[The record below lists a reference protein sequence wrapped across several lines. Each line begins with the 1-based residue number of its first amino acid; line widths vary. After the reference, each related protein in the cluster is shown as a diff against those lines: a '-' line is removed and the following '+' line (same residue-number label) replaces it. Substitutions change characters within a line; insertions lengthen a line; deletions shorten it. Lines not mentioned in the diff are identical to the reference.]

1 MEEGAEVQLYIYDLS
16 QGMAATFSQMF
27 IQKHIDGI
35 WHTAIVVYGKEIYF
49 GGSGISATTPGTT
62 VLGQPLRKETLG
74 VTQVPYEILLD
85 YLNGLASSTFAGHTY
100 NLLRHNCNTFSNEL
114 SQFLVGKQIPQYI
127 LDLPNEALSSPIVQQ
142 FLPILEF
149 NPIISGGGGGNLLR
163 PPSPE
168 FEQLNQDIE
177 EARQKSA
184 ALEQRRIAIN
194 EKIEKRERRKK
205 KKKRKQSI
213 SSRQSS
219 VDFGSESSTA
229 RATSRDVD
237 RPWFDEYTPD
247 CSSSSSSCGGSRKQ
261 NSNSPRR
268 PYTMSDEPQTNGTQE
283 RTTDQVVDE
292 IETEERREREERR
305 KNREPPIVFKDS
317 INVKEEFDALVNL
330 IDSKL
335 SDDDLKSLEE
345 LHQYMLEDEGSWAL
359 GENFLQFIGFLLNET
374 SFPSEVRVRT
384 LNILTSAAVKD
395 DVILLLHQDRRE
407 HILMNYAHDVDRLPI
422 DEQIALTAFMVNLF
436 ESLSSSEWL
445 LYISEWT
452 YSSSQIS
459 NIRVSTK
466 VAVNALLSEN
476 PRLQDLGSAF
486 VHNLA
491 SKEVKSVVFDDV
503 AVEIAMAVLQFFN
516 MKPDEEKLF
525 RCMKALGRFVHVS
538 RNDVPQLIQMIGPP
552 PSKFKGVS
560 DRLDE
565 QILIVEQKL

>member
-1 MEEGAEVQLYIYDLS
+1 
-16 QGMAATFSQMF
+16 
-27 IQKHIDGI
+27 
-35 WHTAIVVYGKEIYF
+35 
-49 GGSGISATTPGTT
+49 
-62 VLGQPLRKETLG
+62 
-74 VTQVPYEILLD
+74 
-85 YLNGLASSTFAGHTY
+85 
-100 NLLRHNCNTFSNEL
+100 
-114 SQFLVGKQIPQYI
+114 
-127 LDLPNEALSSPIVQQ
+127 
-142 FLPILEF
+142 
-149 NPIISGGGGGNLLR
+149 
-163 PPSPE
+163 
-168 FEQLNQDIE
+168 
-177 EARQKSA
+177 RQKSA
-184 ALEQRRIAIN
+184 ALERRRVAIN
-194 EKIEKRERRKK
+194 EKIEKREKRKK
-205 KKKRKQSI
+205 RKKRKQSI
-213 SSRQSS
+213 SSRQGS
-219 VDFGSESSTA
+219 VDFGSESSLA
-229 RATSRDVD
+229 RATSGDVD

-268 PYTMSDEPQTNGTQE
+268 PPYTMSDEPQTNGTQE
-283 RTTDQVVDE
+283 RTADQVVDE
-292 IETEERREREERR
+292 IENEERREREERR

-317 INVKEEFDALVNL
+317 INVKEEFDGLVNL

-384 LNILTSAAVKD
+384 LNILTSAALKD

-445 LYISEWT
+445 LYISEWS
-452 YSSSQIS
+452 YSSSQVS

>member
-1 MEEGAEVQLYIYDLS
+1 MEEGQEVELYIYDLS
-16 QGMAATFSQMF
+16 QGMAAALSNII

-49 GGSGISATTPGTT
+49 GASGISAVPPGTT
-62 VLGQPLRKETLG
+62 VLGPPLRKEKLG
-74 VTQVPYEILLD
+74 VTQVPQEILFD

-100 NLLRHNCNTFSNEL
+100 SLLTHNCNTFSNEL

-142 FLPILEF
+142 LLPILEG
-149 NPIISGGGGGNLLR
+149 NPIISGNTR
-163 PPSPE
+163 APSPD
-168 FEQLNQDIE
+168 FERLNQDIE
-177 EARQKSA
+177 DARAKSA
-184 ALEQRRIAIN
+184 ALERRRNEIN
-194 EKIEKRERRKK
+194 EKLEKRERRKK
-205 KKKRKQSI
+205 KKKRKSNG
-213 SSRQSS
+213 SRQSS
-219 VDFGSESSTA
+219 VDFLDCDG
-229 RATSRDVD
+229 RDGQS
-237 RPWFDEYTPD
+237 PWFDEYTPD
-247 CSSSSSSCGGSRKQ
+247 CSSSSSSSAGSRKQ
-261 NSNSPRR
+261 TSRSP
-268 PYTMSDEPQTNGTQE
+268 YCTMSEEHTNGTQE
-283 RTTDQVVDE
+283 RTADQVVDE
-292 IETEERREREERR
+292 YENEERREREERR

-317 INVKEEFDALVNL
+317 VVVKDEFDALVNL

-384 LNILTSAAVKD
+384 LNILTAAALKD

-407 HILMNYAHDVDRLPI
+407 HILMNYAHDVDRLTL

-452 YSSSQIS
+452 YANSQIS

-466 VAVNALLSEN
+466 VAVNALLSDN
-476 PRLQDLGSAF
+476 ARLQDLGSAF

-491 SKEVKSVVFDDV
+491 SKEKFNQNKKLRWMLPKGSLSKVFDDV

-560 DRLDE
+560 DRVDE

>member
-177 EARQKSA
+177 EA
-184 ALEQRRIAIN
+184 
-194 EKIEKRERRKK
+194 
-205 KKKRKQSI
+205 
-213 SSRQSS
+213 
-219 VDFGSESSTA
+219 
-229 RATSRDVD
+229 
-237 RPWFDEYTPD
+237 
-247 CSSSSSSCGGSRKQ
+247 SCGGSRKQ

-491 SKEVKSVVFDDV
+491 SKEVFDDV